1 MAEQRDTITIRFKPE
16 GDKALINA
24 IRTLDGATK
33 KLVSTQVGLQNGFV
47 TFNKT
52 NSKTSKGLLDTNHNT
67 RILGGAFATVRSK
80 LLLLNFAMG
89 LGVRQLVRFT
99 EQSARVESMERAFTT
114 LSGGVGNAN
123 IAMDKLEKATNNT
136 MSEFDLFQQANNA
149 MILGVSKNS
158 DEMAEMFDIA
168 QRLGRALGRDTAS
181 SVESLITGIGR
192 QSRLMLDNIGIIVKA
207 DEAYESYA
215 KKLGKTAK
223 DLTDTEKKQA
233 FLNATMESARAKVKS
248 LGDETLTTQDSFD
261 KFTASISNLASAI
274 GDNLGIFAKLGEIF
288 AEYANS
294 VADSIKNLSEREK
307 LERDLI
313 FHRERLID
321 LHSLEFLKIKEK
333 RDHDIQGVRNDI
345 TLTEQKIEA
354 IQKLLDVFIKEDE
367 QKAEA
372 QEEEK
377 ERIEKL
383 TEAEKKRAE
392 ALKEL
397 ARGMKQAKEE
407 ETERDKQVNKT
418 LEFANKL
425 SSALAQATLNGQH
438 MGEAVVNSIR
448 AIAVEIASKA
458 FIFTAFQALGI
469 GGVGTAGKTLSQ
481 FLGFAHTGGL
491 IKEDGNIQKFA
502 TGGMVQGQDN
512 VPIMAQ
518 AGEFV
523 IRKAVVEQ
531 VGVDNLAR
539 LNNGEG
545 SVGSTVNVNI
555 NGNMIGNE
563 EFVRDT
569 LIPEINKTVRQGLA

>member
-518 AGEFV
+518 AGE
-523 IRKAVVEQ
+523 
-531 VGVDNLAR
+531 
-539 LNNGEG
+539 
-545 SVGSTVNVNI
+545 
-555 NGNMIGNE
+555 
-563 EFVRDT
+563 
-569 LIPEINKTVRQGLA
+569 